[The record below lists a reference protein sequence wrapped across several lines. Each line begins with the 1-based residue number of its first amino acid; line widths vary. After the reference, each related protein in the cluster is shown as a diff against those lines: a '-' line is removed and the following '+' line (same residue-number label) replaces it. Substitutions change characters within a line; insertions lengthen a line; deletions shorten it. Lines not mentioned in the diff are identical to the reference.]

1 MDEYNIRIAARES
14 LGFCGRMLDASKSDY
29 SRAHP
34 THTVVFNANVCTESH
49 GKIWFGDIDVTRDEA
64 KLIEL
69 AEALGEN
76 VHVLYEMDGRF
87 DNEESPAIERAVYST
102 GAV

>member
-1 MDEYNIRIAARES
+1 MDKYEQATEI
-14 LGFCGRMLDASKSDY
+14 LGMCGRMVDASKSDY

-34 THTVVFNANVCTESH
+34 GHIVVFNSNVCTED
-49 GKIWFGDIDVTRDEA
+49 GKIWYGDIDVTLDKA

-69 AEALGEN
+69 AKAIGKD

-87 DNEESPAIERAVYST
+87 ENEGTPQLDKAVYST
-102 GAV
+102 VGDM